1 MHIPAATV
9 QICPTCGARPR
20 LFVRLLNTLRQL
32 RNTHAEQA
40 LSEDQFS
47 EARALDE
54 DLQHRRGQVHDRHF
68 F

>member
-1 MHIPAATV
+1 MWRA
-9 QICPTCGARPR
+9 PR